1 MTPASPSTASALPSG
16 AWTHRAVRLFA
27 PVVGVLGLLGLVL
40 FYFQR
45 ADKDLPFIQSDGY
58 GHYVYLPAL
67 FVQHDPTF
75 HTEVA
80 SWGEYWDPNVGLTL
94 DEGTHRYLNRF
105 PPGQALLTL
114 PAFFLAHASA
124 GLVGAPRD
132 GFSSPYQVAVAL
144 NGLLAL
150 VIGLALLARALED
163 LYPPTV
169 VLATLTAVTFA
180 TNLFHYGTADACF
193 SHVYSFAL
201 FAALM
206 VLVPR
211 WYAEP
216 TARRSLL
223 LGLVAGL
230 IVLVRNPNAIALL
243 FIPLYGVH
251 DGATQRARLA
261 FLRAHLGSLALA
273 GFAFAAVMS
282 VLVGFWHYATG
293 HWLVYSYQG
302 FGFRFDRP
310 MVLAVLFS
318 IRKGL
323 FFWAPV
329 WLFAS
334 VGFVRDRE
342 RLRPYLLP
350 VLLFFILH
358 TYLVSAWWHWP
369 YGRSFG
375 HRAYTEAS
383 AFFAP
388 GLAGFLATLR
398 RPASRRLVAG
408 VLVLLV
414 LLQGFLMLRYWQ
426 GKLPGD
432 RTTWAVYRSLF
443 TPSP

>member
-1 MTPASPSTASALPSG
+1 M
-16 AWTHRAVRLFA
+16 HRAVRLFA

-67 FVQHDPTF
+67 FIQHDPTF
-75 HTEVA
+75 HKEVA

-94 DEGTHRYLNRF
+94 DAGTHRYLNRF

-150 VIGLALLARALED
+150 VIGLALLSRALQD
-163 LYPPTV
+163 LYPPAV

-206 VLVPR
+206 LLVPR
-211 WYAEP
+211 WYAAP

-230 IVLVRNPNAIALL
+230 IVLVRNPNALALL

-251 DGATQRARLA
+251 DGATQRARLQ
-261 FLRAHLGSLALA
+261 FLRAHLPSLALA
-273 GFAFAAVMS
+273 GLAFAAVMS
-282 VLVGFWHYATG
+282 VLFGFWHYATG

-302 FGFRFDRP
+302 FGFQFDRP

-329 WLFAS
+329 WLFAAW
-334 VGFVRDRE
+334 GFVRDRE

-350 VLLFFILH
+350 FLLFFILH

-388 GLAGFLATLR
+388 GLAGLLATLR
-398 RPASRRLVAG
+398 RPASRRLMAG

-432 RTTWAVYRSLF
+432 RTTWPVYRSLF